1 MNFVKHARV
10 PRDMQYKY
18 LIIVYT
24 IPSTCFV
31 PGMEE
36 EDRCIC
42 LAHIDISFKIKSDFI
57 DSILQILR
65 KKNFFKEAF
74 TFFMSSSVLCMI
86 SYFYYLCP

>member
-1 MNFVKHARV
+1 
-10 PRDMQYKY
+10 MQQKY
-18 LIIVYT
+18 LIVSI

-57 DSILQILR
+57 DSTLQILR
-65 KKNFFKEAF
+65 KDYIYIFLKRGFYFFH
-74 TFFMSSSVLCMI
+74 VLI
-86 SYFYYLCP
+86 SAL